1 MAVTNNEMKSIEAED
16 LRLRELSDWLATDA
30 VKRAVGV
37 SLADG
42 QLAPA
47 SADASFRRYFRI
59 THAQGTWIAM
69 DAPPP
74 QEDCRPFVR
83 IGGMMAQA
91 GLNTPTVYAQDL
103 ERGFLL
109 LTDLGRET
117 YLDVIKADNVVP
129 LMRDAT
135 DSLLKW
141 QLASQPDTLPNYDEA
156 VLRREIALFPD
167 WYVAQHLQVE
177 LNDQQRAAME
187 GVFSTVIASNL
198 AQARVFV
205 HRDFMP
211 RNLMAVAPGEG
222 QNPGVL
228 DFQDALYGPIG
239 YDIACLWRDAF
250 VSWEEEQVLDGTVR
264 YWEKARA
271 AGLPVPADFG
281 SFYRDVE
288 WMALQR
294 HLKVMGIFAR
304 INYRD
309 GKPRYL
315 GDTPRFARYIRK
327 CCERYHEL
335 FPLARLFDQLN
346 IDDGLTRVSGVSF

>member
-1 MAVTNNEMKSIEAED
+1 MKSIEAED

-30 VKRAVGV
+30 VKQAVGTSV
-37 SLADG
+37 AEG

-47 SADASFRRYFRI
+47 TADASFRRYFRI
-59 THAQGTWIAM
+59 THAGGTLIAM

-83 IGGMMAQA
+83 IGGMMAEA
-91 GLNTPTVYAQDL
+91 GLNTPAVFAQNV

-109 LTDLGRET
+109 LTDLGRQT
-117 YLDVIKADNVVP
+117 YLDVINDENVAP

-141 QLASQPDTLPNYDEA
+141 QLASKPDALPHYDEA
-156 VLRREIALFPD
+156 VLRREISLFPD
-167 WYVAQHLQVE
+167 WYVAKHLQVDLSTE
-177 LNDQQRAAME
+177 QRATME
-187 GVFSTVIASNL
+187 AVFSTVIESNL
-198 AQARVFV
+198 AQARVYV

-211 RNLMAVAPGEG
+211 RNLMAVAPDRAP
-222 QNPGVL
+222 NPGVL

-250 VSWEEEQVLDGTVR
+250 VSWEEEQILDGTVR
-264 YWEKARA
+264 YWEKAKK
-271 AGLPVPADFG
+271 AGLPVPDDFG

-315 GDTPRFARYIRK
+315 ADTPRFARYIRK
-327 CCERYHEL
+327 CCERYREL
-335 FPLARLFDQLN
+335 FPLARLFDKLK

>member
-1 MAVTNNEMKSIEAED
+1 MKSIESED
-16 LRLRELSDWLATDA
+16 LRLRELAAWLGSD
-30 VKRAVGV
+30 GV
-37 SLADG
+37 VSKMGQGVCEG

-47 SADASFRRYFRI
+47 TADASFRRYFRI
-59 THAQGTWIAM
+59 THAAGTHIIM

-74 QEDCRPFVR
+74 QENCRPFVR
-83 IGGMMAQA
+83 IGKMMADA
-91 GLNTPTVYAQDL
+91 GLNTPTIFAEDL

-117 YLDVIKADNVVP
+117 YLDVLDEANVDA

-135 DSLLKW
+135 DSLIMW
-141 QLASQPDTLPNYDEA
+141 QLASKPSELPPYDEA
-156 VLRREIALFPD
+156 VLRREISLFPD
-167 WYVAQHLQVE
+167 WYVAKHLQVSLTPKQAE
-177 LNDQQRAAME
+177 TME
-187 GVFSTVIASNL
+187 TVFRRVIASNL
-198 AQARVFV
+198 AQAKVYV

-211 RNLMAVAPGEG
+211 RNLMRTNDTR
-222 QNPGVL
+222 NPGVL

-250 VSWEEEQVLDGTVR
+250 ISWEEDRIIDGTVR
-264 YWEKARA
+264 YWEKARK

-281 SFYRDVE
+281 AFYRDVE

-315 GDTPRFARYIRK
+315 SDTPRFARYVRK
-327 CCERYHEL
+327 CCERYVEL
-335 FPLARLFDQLN
+335 RPLARLFDELK
-346 IDDGLTRVSGVSF
+346 IEDGLTRVSGVSF

>member
-1 MAVTNNEMKSIEAED
+1 MKSIEAED
-16 LRLRELSDWLATDA
+16 LRLRELSDWLATDD
-30 VKRAVGV
+30 VKAAVGNSV
-37 SLADG
+37 AEG

-59 THAQGTWIAM
+59 SHEGGTVIAM

-83 IGGMMAQA
+83 IGRMMADA
-91 GLNTPTVYAQDL
+91 GLNTPTVFAQDL
-103 ERGFLL
+103 DRGFLL

-117 YLDVIKADNVVP
+117 YLDVISEDNVSP
-129 LMRDAT
+129 MMRDAT
-135 DSLLKW
+135 DSLIKW
-141 QLASQPDTLPNYDEA
+141 QLASKPDTLPAYDEA
-156 VLRREIALFPD
+156 VLKREILLFPE
-167 WYVAQHLQVE
+167 WYVAKHLQIT
-177 LNDQQRAAME
+177 LTQSQRE
-187 GVFSTVIASNL
+187 TLESVFSTIVASNL
-198 AQARVFV
+198 AQQRVYV

-211 RNLMAVAPGEG
+211 RNLMASTP
-222 QNPGVL
+222 NPGVL

-250 VSWEEEQVLDGTVR
+250 ISWEEEVILDGTVR
-264 YWEKARA
+264 YWEKAKR
-271 AGLPVPADFG
+271 AGLPVPLDFG
-281 SFYRDVE
+281 DFYRDVE

-315 GDTPRFARYIRK
+315 SDTPRFARYIRK
-327 CCERYHEL
+327 CCERYSEL
-335 FPLARLFDQLN
+335 FPLARLFDQLK
-346 IDDGLTRVSGVSF
+346 IDDGLVRTSGVSF

>member
-1 MAVTNNEMKSIEAED
+1 MKSIESED
-16 LRLRELSDWLATDA
+16 LRLRELSAWLLSDDV
-30 VKRAVGV
+30 VKKMGRGVGEGRL
-37 SLADG
+37 S
-42 QLAPA
+42 PA

-59 THAQGTWIAM
+59 THATGTHIVM

-74 QEDCRPFVR
+74 QENCRPFVR
-83 IGGMMAQA
+83 IGKMMAEA
-91 GLNTPTVYAQDL
+91 GLNTPTVFAEDL

-109 LTDLGRET
+109 LTDLGRNT
-117 YLDVIKADNVVP
+117 YLDVMDESNVDA

-135 DSLLKW
+135 DSLVLW
-141 QLASQPDTLPNYDEA
+141 QLASKPDELPPYDEA
-156 VLRREIALFPD
+156 VLRREITLFPD
-167 WYVAQHLQVE
+167 WYVAKHLQVTLTPKQTE
-177 LNDQQRAAME
+177 TMETVFQRIIE
-187 GVFSTVIASNL
+187 SNL
-198 AQARVFV
+198 AQAQVYV

-211 RNLMAVAPGEG
+211 RNLMAMESMANAA
-222 QNPGVL
+222 NPGVL

-250 VSWEEEQVLDGTVR
+250 ISWEEDRIIDGTVR
-264 YWEKARA
+264 YWEKARK

-281 SFYRDVE
+281 QFYRDVE

-315 GDTPRFARYIRK
+315 SDTPRFARYVRK
-327 CCERYHEL
+327 CCERYVEL
-335 FPLARLFDQLN
+335 RPLARLFDELK
-346 IDDGLTRVSGVSF
+346 IEDGLTRTSGVSF

>member
-1 MAVTNNEMKSIEAED
+1 MKSIEAED
-16 LRLRELSDWLATDA
+16 LRLRELSDWLTTDN
-30 VKRAVGV
+30 VKSAVGASV
-37 SLADG
+37 AEG

-59 THAQGTWIAM
+59 THEGGTLIAM

-83 IGGMMAQA
+83 IGRMMAEA
-91 GLNTPTVYAQDL
+91 GLNTPTVFAQDL

-117 YLDVIKADNVVP
+117 YLDVINEDNVSP

-135 DSLLKW
+135 DSLVKW
-141 QLASQPDTLPNYDEA
+141 QLASKPDTLPAYDEA
-156 VLRREIALFPD
+156 VLRREISLFPD
-167 WYVAQHLQVE
+167 WYVAKHLQVE
-177 LNDQQRAAME
+177 LTQQQRETME
-187 GVFSTVIASNL
+187 SVFSTVIASNL
-198 AQARVFV
+198 AQQRVYV

-211 RNLMAVAPGEG
+211 RNLMASTP
-222 QNPGVL
+222 NPGVL

-250 VSWEEEQVLDGTVR
+250 ISWDEEIILDGTVR
-264 YWEKARA
+264 YWEKAKK
-271 AGLPVPADFG
+271 AGLPVPEDFG
-281 SFYRDVE
+281 EFYRDVE

-327 CCERYHEL
+327 CCERYNQL
-335 FPLARLFDQLN
+335 FPLARLFDQLK
-346 IDDGLTRVSGVSF
+346 IEDGLVRVSGVSF